1 MNYKQIQTSR
11 EIRLWITGIVG
22 PVVIGAATII
32 ASDPELLRQTK
43 VYVGKKYKDI
53 KNILYNERGDSMF
66 KANKMQ
72 KYVEMQIESI
82 KYQLEDK
89 RFENR
94 PDSIVQTLTAQ
105 KVILE
110 QTLQYFKEI

>member
-53 KNILYNERGDSMF
+53 KTKI
-66 KANKMQ
+66 
-72 KYVEMQIESI
+72 I
-82 KYQLEDK
+82 KKKE
-89 RFENR
+89 
-94 PDSIVQTLTAQ
+94 TL
-105 KVILE
+105 
-110 QTLQYFKEI
+110 

>member
-1 MNYKQIQTSR
+1 
-11 EIRLWITGIVG
+11 
-22 PVVIGAATII
+22 
-32 ASDPELLRQTK
+32 
-43 VYVGKKYKDI
+43 
-53 KNILYNERGDSMF
+53 MF

-110 QTLQYFKEI
+110 QTLQYFKEIWTQSRVLFFYI